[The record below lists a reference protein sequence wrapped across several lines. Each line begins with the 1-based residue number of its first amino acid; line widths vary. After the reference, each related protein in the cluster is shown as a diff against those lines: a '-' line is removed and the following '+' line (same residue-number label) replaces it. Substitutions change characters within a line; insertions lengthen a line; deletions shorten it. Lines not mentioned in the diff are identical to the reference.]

1 MTIWILAILLMAST
15 ALAGWRQGAI
25 RASFS
30 FVGILFA
37 TLLAG
42 LIGRLVHP
50 LLPHLGA
57 DNPITAWA
65 LAPIVGFIVISVAFK
80 VAARPVHNK
89 VEHYYKYTAGDLRL
103 ALWSRMNTRLGICV
117 GLLNGALYFILVSF
131 VVFNLSYW
139 TTQVAAAPQQSWT
152 IRLVNNLGKDLQSSH
167 LDRAVCAV
175 GTMPPMYYQLA
186 DLSGLIMQNPQTG
199 QRLADYPG
207 LMSLWERD
215 DMQSLVSDATL
226 TNAPAAGTKLGTI
239 LDDPAV
245 ISFLKNK
252 ELTKLVTGVL
262 QTNISDL
269 MDYMKTGKSAKYS

>member
-1 MTIWILAILLMAST
+1 MSGMTIWILAILLMAST

-207 LMSLWERD
+207 L
-215 DMQSLVSDATL
+215 
-226 TNAPAAGTKLGTI
+226 
-239 LDDPAV
+239 
-245 ISFLKNK
+245 
-252 ELTKLVTGVL
+252 
-262 QTNISDL
+262 
-269 MDYMKTGKSAKYS
+269 